1 MRPRVEVVFLTM
13 AQDLLE
19 RVIPAISPTYHQGT
33 VGMVATLLAIVGE
46 EWDRAASRRVEE
58 NQRLRELFRKSAPA
72 VIDRALKTRILE
84 LADTRDH
91 DFHISALENNNCTL
105 RAALIELHAHVE
117 SQSSPEARKVEAAI
131 WDELA
136 KSTERRRLLSAQF

>member
-13 AQDLLE
+13 AQDLIE

-33 VGMVATLLAIVGE
+33 VGMIATLLAIVGE

-58 NQRLRELFRKSAPA
+58 NQRLRELFRESAAA
-72 VIDRALKTRILE
+72 VNDRALKTRILK

-91 DFHISALENNNCTL
+91 DFHISALENSNCAL

-117 SQSSPEARKVEAAI
+117 SQSSPEARKVEDAI

>member
-19 RVIPAISPTYHQGT
+19 RVIPAISPSYHQGT

-58 NQRLRELFRKSAPA
+58 NQRLRELFRESAPA

-84 LADTRDH
+84 LADTRDC
-91 DFHISALENNNCTL
+91 DFRISALENNNCAL

-117 SQSSPEARKVEAAI
+117 SQSSPEARKVEDAI

>member
-19 RVIPAISPTYHQGT
+19 RVIPAITPTYHQGT
-33 VGMVATLLAIVGE
+33 VGMVATLLAIVSE
-46 EWDRAASRRVEE
+46 EWDRAASRRIEE
-58 NQRLRELFRKSAPA
+58 NQRLRELFRESAPA
-72 VIDRALKTRILE
+72 VNDPALKTRILK
-84 LADTRDH
+84 LADTRDN

-117 SQSSPEARKVEAAI
+117 SQSSPEARKVENVI

-136 KSTERRRLLSAQF
+136 KTTERRRLLSAQF

>member
-1 MRPRVEVVFLTM
+1 MRPRVEVVFLSM
-13 AQDLLE
+13 AQDLIE
-19 RVIPAISPTYHQGT
+19 RVIPAISPSYHQGT
-33 VGMVATLLAIVGE
+33 VGMIATLLAIVGE
-46 EWDRAASRRVEE
+46 EWDRAASRRIEE
-58 NQRLRELFRKSAPA
+58 NQRLRELFRESAPA
-72 VIDRALKTRILE
+72 VNDPALRTRILK
-84 LADTRDH
+84 LADTRDN